1 MIGKLFKL
9 TFALL
14 GAGITYFIYQMAF
27 KFPQIV
33 EVVYSR
39 GIYPFFT
46 KTIGRLSAALPFS
59 LAEVLLYLFLI
70 SILFF
75 IGYIFSAFFKPRG
88 EKLIHIGKRLLSFI
102 SLLCSLYTMF
112 ILFWGINYA
121 RMPLADSMGLSTEA
135 GYTVSDLQA
144 LCQDLIEECNTLRD
158 QVEEDEQ
165 GVYRLSHT
173 KQAVMESMYN
183 LYNTYAPAWMNLAGQ
198 SVVKGVA
205 TPNLLSYTETSGIY
219 SPFTF
224 EANINMQ
231 MPDLY
236 FAATAAHE
244 YAHLQ
249 GFAREDE
256 ANFISWYLLSQS
268 EEADLAYS
276 GNLNALH
283 YALNALYKADSK
295 AYAQVAADI
304 GEGVK
309 RDFAAHSQYWETF
322 DTKLSEVSDK
332 IYESYLDSNGVSD
345 GLQSYGRML
354 DLMLA
359 LRQQSA

>member
-144 LCQDLIEECNTLRD
+144 LCQYLIEECNTLRD

-205 TPNLLSYTETSGIY
+205 TPNLLIQKLPVFIPLLPLRRISICKCRISILPLLLRMNMLICKD
-219 SPFTF
+219 SP
-224 EANINMQ
+224 
-231 MPDLY
+231 
-236 FAATAAHE
+236 
-244 YAHLQ
+244 
-249 GFAREDE
+249 
-256 ANFISWYLLSQS
+256 
-268 EEADLAYS
+268 
-276 GNLNALH
+276 
-283 YALNALYKADSK
+283 
-295 AYAQVAADI
+295 
-304 GEGVK
+304 
-309 RDFAAHSQYWETF
+309 
-322 DTKLSEVSDK
+322 
-332 IYESYLDSNGVSD
+332 
-345 GLQSYGRML
+345 GRMKQIL
-354 DLMLA
+354 FPGISFLKVKK
-359 LRQQSA
+359 QIWPIQEI

>member
-1 MIGKLFKL
+1 
-9 TFALL
+9 
-14 GAGITYFIYQMAF
+14 
-27 KFPQIV
+27 
-33 EVVYSR
+33 
-39 GIYPFFT
+39 
-46 KTIGRLSAALPFS
+46 
-59 LAEVLLYLFLI
+59 
-70 SILFF
+70 
-75 IGYIFSAFFKPRG
+75 
-88 EKLIHIGKRLLSFI
+88 
-102 SLLCSLYTMF
+102 
-112 ILFWGINYA
+112 
-121 RMPLADSMGLSTEA
+121 
-135 GYTVSDLQA
+135 
-144 LCQDLIEECNTLRD
+144 
-158 QVEEDEQ
+158 
-165 GVYRLSHT
+165 
-173 KQAVMESMYN
+173 MESVYN

>member
-39 GIYPFFT
+39 SIYPFFT

-121 RMPLADSMGLSTEA
+121 RMPLADSMELSTEA

-144 LCQDLIEECNTLRD
+144 LCQYLIEECNTLRD

-283 YALNALYKADSK
+283 YTLNALYKADSQ

-322 DTKLSEVSDK
+322 DTKISEVSDK

-359 LRQQSA
+359 LRQQST